1 MIKRF
6 IESIP
11 LDKLRH
17 LAIGVLYSILI
28 PLLALLMDLNGA
40 LIGFIIATLLNTYKE
55 IYHDLYEGNGKPE
68 LADFIYNEVPILI
81 VFIAYIM

>member
-1 MIKRF
+1 MIKHF

-11 LDKLRH
+11 IDKLRH
-17 LAIGVLYSILI
+17 LAIGVLYSTLI

-40 LIGFIIATLLNTYKE
+40 LIGFTIGTLLNTYKE
-55 IYHDLYEGNGKPE
+55 VYHDLYEGNGKPE
-68 LADFIYNEVPILI
+68 LADFIYNEMPILI

>member
-40 LIGFIIATLLNTYKE
+40 LIGFTIGTLLNTYKE
-55 IYHDLYEGNGKPE
+55 VYYDLYEGKGKPE
-68 LADFIYNEVPILI
+68 LADFIYNEIPIVI

>member
-1 MIKRF
+1 MIKSF

-68 LADFIYNEVPILI
+68 LLDFIYNEIPILI